1 MLTRPETAIDDPLRL
16 LADELAAQRSGDAA
30 GMSGIDD
37 EIDERMAYLEEAM
50 AGARQARRFL
60 TSPRAA

>member
-16 LADELAAQRSGDAA
+16 LADELAAQRRGDAVA
-30 GMSGIDD
+30 PETHD

>member
-16 LADELAAQRSGDAA
+16 LADELAAQRRDAGA
-30 GMSGIDD
+30 PETDD

-50 AGARQARRFL
+50 AGARQARRFI
-60 TSPRAA
+60 TIPRAA